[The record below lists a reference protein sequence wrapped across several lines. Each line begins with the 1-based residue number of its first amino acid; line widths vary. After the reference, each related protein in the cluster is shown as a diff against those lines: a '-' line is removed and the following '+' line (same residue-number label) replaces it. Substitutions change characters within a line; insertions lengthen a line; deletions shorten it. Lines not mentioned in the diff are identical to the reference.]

1 MLTIVL
7 EDSKVS
13 IMSWSFNKDL
23 CYLRC
28 KACVE
33 WDGDAGPS
41 NNKLEQEEKKMAFS
55 MGSLQFLCLNR
66 KQMFLGQRV
75 FTEDGD
81 LTVMEIHH
89 ALFQHAQSVLEF
101 GE

>member
-1 MLTIVL
+1 
-7 EDSKVS
+7 
-13 IMSWSFNKDL
+13 
-23 CYLRC
+23 
-28 KACVE
+28 
-33 WDGDAGPS
+33 
-41 NNKLEQEEKKMAFS
+41 MAFS

-66 KQMFLGQRV
+66 KQMFLAQRV